1 MAPKWN
7 SLIRRIIKGI
17 QLLKDQRDNK

>member
-17 QLLKDQRDNK
+17 KLLKDQRDNK